1 MPRDRATPRR
11 HSKYRDGAVP
21 GGGGGGAPT
30 LNASEAGASEA
41 DASEADASEATMR
54 TLRRLMVPS
63 VSTAIVSSQ
72 Q

>member
-41 DASEADASEATMR
+41 GASEVTMR
-54 TLRRLMVPS
+54 TLRRLTVPS
-63 VSTAIVSSQ
+63 VSTAIVSG
-72 Q
+72 